1 MTLRKAIIV
10 LTLGVAG
17 TLMAAWNLRGSAAAA
32 FDLAGKAA
40 LTSAAVGLAG
50 LLVLMLLGRRPLITQ
65 MTVVTLSTV
74 GSVAA
79 GAVAARKS
87 MYVHQDALS
96 ALAVVLFSSGTIGV
110 LVGLY
115 LGHRVAEGSA
125 ELTKLAR
132 GIGLGGR
139 HVPVVEPPTEE
150 LADLARELELTARRL
165 EESRARASTLE
176 EARRELVAW
185 VSHDLRTP
193 LSRIRAVVEALE
205 DGLVSDP
212 EEVAEYHRRIRVE
225 ADRLSLLVDG
235 LFELSRITSGS
246 LRLELRPTRL
256 GDLVSDL
263 AGAFSALAETRGV
276 RLEAS
281 LHGLSPIV
289 NASMEHLERALSN
302 LLDNAIRYSDPGSR
316 VKVDVGATGDEAY
329 FSVEDG
335 CGGMTAEE
343 QAGLFDTNVA
353 RNRARRSN
361 SGTGL
366 GLVIAKGLIDA
377 HDGTIAVDNTRTG
390 CRVMVNLPIAA
401 NS

>member
-1 MTLRKAIIV
+1 M
-10 LTLGVAG
+10 
-17 TLMAAWNLRGSAAAA
+17 
-32 FDLAGKAA
+32 
-40 LTSAAVGLAG
+40 
-50 LLVLMLLGRRPLITQ
+50 
-65 MTVVTLSTV
+65 VTLTTV

-87 MYVHQDALS
+87 MYVRDDALA
-96 ALAVVLFSSGTIGV
+96 ALAVVLLSSGTIGV

-132 GIGLGGR
+132 RIGQGR
-139 HVPVVEPPTEE
+139 HHVPVAELPTEE
-150 LADLARELELTARRL
+150 LSDLARELELTARRL
-165 EESRARASTLE
+165 EESRARASALE

-205 DGLVSDP
+205 DGIVSDP
-212 EEVAEYHRRIRVE
+212 EGVAEYHKRIRVE

-235 LFELSRITSGS
+235 LFELSGITSGS

-263 AGAFSALAETRGV
+263 AAAFSALAETRGV
-276 RLEAS
+276 RLEAA
-281 LHGLSPIV
+281 LHGTSPVV

-302 LLDNAIRYSDPGSR
+302 LLDNAIRYSSPGSR
-316 VKVDVGATGDEAY
+316 VKADIGVADGKAY

-343 QAGLFDTNVA
+343 LAGLFETNVA
-353 RNRARRSN
+353 RDRARRAN

-377 HDGTIAVDNTRTG
+377 HDGTIAVENTHAG
-390 CRVMVNLPIAA
+390 CKVMVNLPIVP